1 MKNFLTVRIPSVCI
15 CFTLLLLANAVL
27 NLLNGADNEGYD
39 FTVLIL
45 FLILLLCQAVDITLD
60 HVEFRSWRQY
70 CITESLILYV
80 MTLAISRIFFWPSFS
95 ARQLLIFT
103 AIFLLI
109 VTAVFSY
116 FRKLQRMQADE
127 INDLIEKMQS
137 ASAQE

>member
-1 MKNFLTVRIPSVCI
+1 MKNFLTVRVPSVCI

-27 NLLNGADNEGYD
+27 NLLSSIGTEGYD
-39 FTVLIL
+39 FTVLVL
-45 FLILLLCQAVDITLD
+45 FLIILLCQAVDIALD
-60 HVEFRSWRQY
+60 HVEFRTWRQY

-80 MTLAISRIFFWPSFS
+80 VTLTMSRIFFWPSFS
-95 ARQLLIFT
+95 ARQLIIFT

-127 INDLIEKMQS
+127 INALIDKMQS
-137 ASAQE
+137 AAPRK